1 MCAFDLHAIQYARL
15 PHTLHTRAGRLDW
28 HRHLRH
34 LSAARV
40 HHAFHLEK
48 QVCIILIF
56 QIGNFFCAIHVVAD
70 EYWVLAWPQLRP
82 YLQLRVLLCEAR
94 EARLCKELTNAPA
107 TTAVRTIPEREC
119 FELPNATRTH
129 AIPGSSVLLR
139 RALSTTTLRHLRH

>member
-1 MCAFDLHAIQYARL
+1 MLFTLLLRGISLSLSHLLRKFRNGLHL
-15 PHTLHTRAGRLDW
+15 PPRD
-28 HRHLRH
+28 
-34 LSAARV
+34 SAARV

-48 QVCIILIF
+48 QVCIIPIF